1 MKKFLRELIIH
12 EIESNGGAISFER
25 FMEMALYTPNLGYYM
40 RNVPVIGQKGDFFT
54 ASHAGNIFGLLLSRH
69 IIKIW
74 QEMGEPN
81 DFHIIEIG
89 PGMGYL
95 AYDVLTALA
104 SHSTIFQSLSYHLV
118 EMNPHFASIQKARLS
133 TLHPRIFWW
142 SDISAMPSL
151 CGVCIC
157 NEIIDAFPVRL
168 FEVKQGRIMEIY
180 VSLNPEGN
188 FLEILR
194 PAEEDLINYLE
205 FFAPWVKHFD
215 DYRSEANLSARTWL
229 KNLKKILDSGK
240 ILIIDYGHT
249 SEEYYDPSRNRGT
262 LLCYFKHQVNDCPYI
277 NIGEQD
283 ITAHV
288 NFTAI
293 EEWAKEAGFSVEEY
307 TTQHRYLL
315 SLADE
320 QLLEKLYSENPASM
334 AQFKTLILPQG
345 MGESHKVMI
354 LSTF

>member
-1 MKKFLRELIIH
+1 
-12 EIESNGGAISFER
+12 
-25 FMEMALYTPNLGYYM
+25 
-40 RNVPVIGQKGDFFT
+40 
-54 ASHAGNIFGLLLSRH
+54 
-69 IIKIW
+69 
-74 QEMGEPN
+74 MGEPN

-215 DYRSEANLSARTWL
+215 DYR
-229 KNLKKILDSGK
+229 
-240 ILIIDYGHT
+240 HT